1 MENKLSYCG
10 YLLCD
15 ADFQLLKM
23 LVVCG
28 WGVGSG
34 WDSHGES
41 LAVVPG
47 LAWMKIWV
55 GASKVSCNA
64 FFIVYYHPL
73 KRFFCPWGGRK
84 RSNLAGAVFVS
95 SCWWC
100 CSQRKRLLK
109 YKCSPGFCQP
119 CWEEQW
125 RPLGWLWVW
134 GSAAGSFGGQ
144 EQVLGQQL
152 KAVLGLPMKR
162 MVPQRSASRFL
173 SANVNSKDLNT
184 AASTACS
191 VPLGID
197 PAYWNSGRGLIHKE
211 PILLIYTSLPYLLS
225 LPLQRLNFFSA
236 LLYYSNQVDN
246 KMVVSNLKT
255 VVPFLFYFSSRQ

>member
-1 MENKLSYCG
+1 MENKLSCCD

-55 GASKVSCNA
+55 EASKVSCNA

-73 KRFFCPWGGRK
+73 KRFFLRRICPWGGRK

-95 SCWWC
+95 SRCC

-109 YKCSPGFCQP
+109 YERSPGFCQP
-119 CWEEQW
+119 CSEEQS
-125 RPLGWLWVW
+125 RPLGWALTW
-134 GSAAGSFGGQ
+134 GSPCRSAAGSSSGQ
-144 EQVLGQQL
+144 EQLLGHEL
-152 KAVLGLPMKR
+152 KVVVELHMKR
-162 MVPQRSASRFL
+162 MVLQRSASTFL
-173 SANVNSKDLNT
+173 
-184 AASTACS
+184 
-191 VPLGID
+191 
-197 PAYWNSGRGLIHKE
+197 
-211 PILLIYTSLPYLLS
+211 LP
-225 LPLQRLNFFSA
+225 
-236 LLYYSNQVDN
+236 
-246 KMVVSNLKT
+246 M
-255 VVPFLFYFSSRQ
+255 